1 MYLVFFLK
9 SEDWLKIA
17 KKGVILVVSSII
29 VKKVILVCVVDKV
42 LDQDCQDLT
51 THFNCTAFLDFLC

>member
-9 SEDWLKIA
+9 SEDWLKIE
-17 KKGVILVVSSII
+17 
-29 VKKVILVCVVDKV
+29 KKVILVCVVDKV